1 LFDKNYNGAINE
13 SELIS
18 IMQSLSLNATSTEIK
33 DMIAEADTDNDGLID
48 FPEFISFLARKTIS
62 DIDLDKMFGMFT
74 IFIIKSFSF
83 LLSI

>member
-1 LFDKNYNGAINE
+1 MFDKNYNGAINE

-18 IMQSLSLNATSTEIK
+18 IMQSLSLNATSAEIK

-83 LLSI
+83 C

>member
-1 LFDKNYNGAINE
+1 MFDKNYNGAINE